1 MNKLTLSF
9 LTLTTAAAL
18 TVSAQA
24 HDPKEHMADA
34 EKPDCA
40 AMKDMD
46 HSKMDMNDPV
56 TMAMMKQCKD
66 AKKADCAAMKDMDH
80 SKMDMNDPANMAM
93 MKKCKDAS
101 HTQEHS
107 QDGHDQDQSK
117 HHDNKDL
124 IDSSADETP
133 DL

>member
-18 TVSAQA
+18 TISAQA

-34 EKPDCA
+34 EKADCA

-56 TMAMMKQCKD
+56 TMAMMK
-66 AKKADCAAMKDMDH
+66 
-80 SKMDMNDPANMAM
+80 
-93 MKKCKDAS
+93 KCKDAS
-101 HTQEHS
+101 HAEDQS
-107 QDGHDQDQSK
+107 QDGQDQSK
-117 HHDNKDL
+117 HHDNEDAR
-124 IDSSADETP
+124 DSSADETP